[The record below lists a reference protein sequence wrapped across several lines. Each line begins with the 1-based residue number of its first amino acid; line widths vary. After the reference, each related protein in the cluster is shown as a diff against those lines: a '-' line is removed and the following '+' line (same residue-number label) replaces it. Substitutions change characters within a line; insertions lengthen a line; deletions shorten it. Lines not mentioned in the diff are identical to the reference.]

1 MFEILKKK
9 YSVTG
14 IGNAIID
21 IVANVEDD
29 FIKKHNLDKG
39 SMRIITE
46 DEAQWLNGQ
55 ISAVKMLSGGSAAN
69 TVAGLAML
77 GHKVAFIGKVK
88 DDPCGKAFEK
98 QLKAIGVTFIT
109 QKAQDST
116 SSTARC
122 IVLST
127 PDAQRTMNTCL
138 GIAGLIGPEDID
150 EETITNSSI
159 IYLEGYLWDKDIAKK
174 AIMKAI
180 ELAQSTGSKV
190 AFSLSDSFC
199 VIRHKEEFLDLVNN
213 HIDILFANELE
224 ITALFSTDNL
234 DFAID
239 KCKQSKI
246 LVVIT
251 RSEKGSI
258 ILFGHKTTL
267 VVEAETTKVID
278 STGAGDLFAAGFL
291 SGLIKGKDLYCC
303 GKMGSILASEAISHY
318 GARPELSL
326 IKLLK
331 EKGF

>member
-21 IVANVEDD
+21 IVANVEDS
-29 FIKKHNLDKG
+29 FINSHNLDKG
-39 SMRIITE
+39 SMKIITE
-46 DEAQWLNGQ
+46 DEAQWLNEQ
-55 ISAVKMLSGGSAAN
+55 ISAVKMISGGSAAN

-88 DDPCGKAFEK
+88 NDTCGKAFEK
-98 QLKAIGVTFIT
+98 ELKAIGVTFIT
-109 QKAQDST
+109 QKAQNSS
-116 SSTARC
+116 SSTALC

-138 GIAGLIGPEDID
+138 GIAGSLGPEDID

-174 AIMKAI
+174 AILKAI
-180 ELAQSTGSKV
+180 ELAQNTGSRV
-190 AFSLSDSFC
+190 AFTLSDSFC
-199 VIRHKEEFLDLVNN
+199 VRRHKEEFLNLVNN

-224 ITALFSTDNL
+224 IAALFGTDNL
-234 DFAID
+234 DIAIE
-239 KCKQSKI
+239 KCKQLKI
-246 LVVIT
+246 LTVIT

-258 ILFGHKTTL
+258 ILFGHEIIL
-267 VVEAETTKVID
+267 VEAEKIKVID

-291 SGLIKGKDLYCC
+291 S
-303 GKMGSILASEAISHY
+303 
-318 GARPELSL
+318 
-326 IKLLK
+326 
-331 EKGF
+331 

>member
-9 YSVTG
+9 YGVTG

-21 IVANVEDD
+21 IVANVEDN
-29 FIKKHNLDKG
+29 FINKHNLDKG
-39 SMRIITE
+39 SMKIITE
-46 DEAQWLNGQ
+46 DEAQWLNKQ
-55 ISAVKMLSGGSAAN
+55 ISAVKMISGGSAAN

-88 DDPCGKAFEK
+88 NDPMGKAFEK
-98 QLKAIGVTFIT
+98 ELQDIGVTFLT
-109 QKAQDST
+109 QKAQDSV

-138 GIAGLIGPEDID
+138 GIAGSLGPEDID
-150 EETITNSSI
+150 EEIITNSSM

-174 AIMKAI
+174 AILKAI
-180 ELAQSTGSKV
+180 ELARNTGSRI

-199 VIRHKEEFLDLVNN
+199 VKRHREEFLNLVNN
-213 HIDILFANELE
+213 HIDILFANEME
-224 ITALFSTDNL
+224 IAALLGTDNL

-239 KCKQSKI
+239 KCKLLNI
-246 LVVIT
+246 MFVIT

-258 ILFGHKTTL
+258 ILFDHKITL
-267 VVEAETTKVID
+267 VEAEKTEVID

-303 GKMGSILASEAISHY
+303 GKMGSILASEVISHY

-326 IKLLK
+326 TRLLK

>member
-21 IVANVEDD
+21 IVADVEDS
-29 FIKKHNLDKG
+29 FINNHNLDKG
-39 SMRIITE
+39 SMKIITE
-46 DEAQWLNGQ
+46 DEAKWLSEK
-55 ISAVKMLSGGSAAN
+55 ISAIKMISGGSAAN

-88 DDPCGKAFEK
+88 DDPMGKAFEK
-98 QLKAIGVTFIT
+98 ELKAIGVTFIT
-109 QKAQDST
+109 KKAKDST

-138 GIAGLIGPEDID
+138 GIAGSLAPEDID
-150 EETITNSSI
+150 EKTIINSSI
-159 IYLEGYLWDKDIAKK
+159 IYIEGYLWDKDVAKK
-174 AIMKAI
+174 AILKAI
-180 ELAQSTGSKV
+180 ELAKNTGSKV

-199 VIRHKEEFLDLVNN
+199 VIRHKENFLNLINN
-213 HIDILFANELE
+213 SVDIIFANEVE
-224 ITALFSTDNL
+224 IKALFDTGDMES
-234 DFAID
+234 AIE
-239 KCKQSKI
+239 KCSQLKI
-246 LVVIT
+246 LAVVT

-258 ILFGHKTTL
+258 IIFGNEIIL
-267 VVEAETTKVID
+267 VEAEKTKVID

-291 SGLIKGKDLYCC
+291 SGLIKGNDLYCC
-303 GKMGSILASEAISHY
+303 GKMGSILASGVIGHY
-318 GARPELSL
+318 GARPEFSVV
-326 IKLLK
+326 KLLK

>member
-1 MFEILKKK
+1 MFEIIKKK

-21 IVANVEDD
+21 IIANVEDS
-29 FIKKHNLDKG
+29 FISSHNLEKG
-39 SMRIITE
+39 SMRIVSE
-46 DEAQWLNGQ
+46 EEAKWLSEQ
-55 ISAVKMLSGGSAAN
+55 ISAIKMISGGSAAN

-88 DDPCGKAFEK
+88 DDPMGKAFEK
-98 QLKAIGVTFIT
+98 GLETVGVTFIT
-109 QKAQDST
+109 QKTQNSE
-116 SSTARC
+116 SSTALC

-138 GIAGLIGPEDID
+138 GISGSLGPEDID
-150 EETITNSSI
+150 EEIITNSSI

-174 AIMKAI
+174 AILKAI
-180 ELAQSTGSKV
+180 ELARSTGTKV
-190 AFSLSDSFC
+190 AFTLSDSFC
-199 VIRHKEEFLDLVNN
+199 VIRHKEEFLNLVNN

-239 KCKQSKI
+239 KCKQLKI
-246 LVVIT
+246 LAVIT

-258 ILFGHKTTL
+258 ILFEQDITF
-267 VVEAETTKVID
+267 VEAEKTEVID

-291 SGLIKGKDLYCC
+291 SGLIEDKDFYCC
-303 GKMGSILASEAISHY
+303 GKMGSILASAVISHY

-331 EKGF
+331 EKGY

>member
-21 IVANVEDD
+21 IVANVEDS
-29 FIKKHNLDKG
+29 FINSHNLDKG
-39 SMRIITE
+39 SMKIINE
-46 DEAQWLNGQ
+46 DEAQWLNEQ
-55 ISAVKMLSGGSAAN
+55 ISAVKMISGGSAAN

-88 DDPCGKAFEK
+88 NDPMGKAFEK
-98 QLKAIGVTFIT
+98 ELKAIGVTFNT
-109 QKAQDST
+109 KKAQNSV

-138 GIAGLIGPEDID
+138 GIAGSLGPEDID

-174 AIMKAI
+174 AILKAI
-180 ELAQSTGSKV
+180 ELARSTGSRV
-190 AFSLSDSFC
+190 AFTLSDSFC
-199 VIRHKEEFLDLVNN
+199 VIRHKEEFLNLVKN

-224 ITALFSTDNL
+224 IAALFGTDSL

-239 KCKQSKI
+239 KCKQLEI

-258 ILFGHKTTL
+258 ILFGHEITL
-267 VVEAETTKVID
+267 VEAEMTKVID

-291 SGLIKGKDLYCC
+291 SGLIKGKDLYSC
-303 GKMGSILASEAISHY
+303 GKMGSILASEVISHY
-318 GARPELSL
+318 GARPELPL